1 MAQTNYTPISL
12 YYSATASATPSAG
25 NLVAGEL
32 ALNTNDGK
40 LFYKDSSGVVQT
52 LASKA
57 TAALPTTTT
66 GSGSIVLATS
76 ATMTT
81 PIISTTIGVG
91 GATPSASGSGITFPA
106 TQSDSSNVNTLDDY
120 EEGTWT
126 PVVTA
131 NTGSITTYTSA
142 GQYRKIG
149 GLVVAQFQY
158 GITNNGTGSV
168 AIILSGLPFAGTT
181 NTSGGLAREIA
192 VTGVSGGAYL
202 YTTTGLLIVTAAG
215 TYMGATGWQVVGT
228 ISYQV

>member
-12 YYSATASATPSAG
+12 YYSATASSVPVNT
-25 NLVAGEL
+25 NLVPGEL
-32 ALNTNDGK
+32 AINTNDGK

-76 ATMTT
+76 PTITT
-81 PIISTTIGVG
+81 PVIATTIGVG

-131 NTGSITTYTSA
+131 SAGSITTYTSA

-158 GITNNGTGSV
+158 GITNNGTGAT
-168 AIILSGLPFAGTT
+168 AIILSGLPFAGTA

-192 VTGVSGGAYL
+192 VTGVCGGAYL
-202 YTTTGLLIVTAAG
+202 YTTTALLIVTAAG
-215 TYMGATGWQVVGT
+215 AYMGATGWQVVGT